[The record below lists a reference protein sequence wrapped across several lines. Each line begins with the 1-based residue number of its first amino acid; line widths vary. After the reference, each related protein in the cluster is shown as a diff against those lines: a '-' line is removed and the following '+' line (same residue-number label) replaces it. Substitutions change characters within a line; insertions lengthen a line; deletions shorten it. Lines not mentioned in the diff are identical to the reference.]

1 MDYLF
6 ESVKL
11 AKNANSDKQLCSD
24 FGIGFN
30 SRLEFSL
37 PDGSVG
43 KNIIIF
49 GVDMSLSLHIDNK
62 KRYLRS

>member
-11 AKNANSDKQLCSD
+11 AKNADSDKWLCSG

-30 SRLEFSL
+30 LRLEVSL

>member
-11 AKNANSDKQLCSD
+11 AKNANSDKQLCSG

-30 SRLEFSL
+30 LRLEFSL

-49 GVDMSLSLHIDNK
+49 GVDMNLSLHIDNK
-62 KRYLRS
+62 KKYLRS